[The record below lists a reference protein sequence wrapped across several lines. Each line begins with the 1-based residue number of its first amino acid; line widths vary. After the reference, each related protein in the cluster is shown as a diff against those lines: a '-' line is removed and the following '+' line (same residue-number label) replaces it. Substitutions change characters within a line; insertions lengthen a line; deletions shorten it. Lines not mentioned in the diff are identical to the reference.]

1 VVSRSGSRGPSAPLP
16 DRPTVGPDPAPCTR
30 SVKEANVRRT
40 CMLRGAAA
48 LAAAVLT
55 LAACGDADDLDAAL
69 DETAG
74 ADDTTDDPDPAG
86 DGDADDEPADDGAA
100 DGDAGSLVFY
110 SAGPG
115 GLANDL
121 VAAFTA
127 ETGIEV
133 EMFQSTSGDVLG
145 RLEAEINNPIADV
158 VYLASWVPAVSY
170 KEQGRTQPHV
180 PEGVELLH
188 DGWADPDGHFHGRDG
203 SALAMTVNTD
213 LAPSIPTDW
222 SDLAAEEWAD
232 LVIMPD
238 PQESGTARD
247 FVAAF
252 VDAQGEDAA
261 FGLFDA
267 LADNGLAIEGPN
279 RPAVDSVV
287 AGAHAAVI
295 AGVDYMGY
303 GDIADGEPLEVVM
316 AASGTVVTPRP
327 VFITE
332 WAENVDEARAFI
344 DFLFS
349 DTAQQIVVDRY
360 LIPAR
365 SDIEVQDIMI
375 PYDQVPLLDFDWANV
390 EATGDDLLAEFVA
403 RYIR

>member
-1 VVSRSGSRGPSAPLP
+1 MRS
-16 DRPTVGPDPAPCTR
+16 TTR
-30 SVKEANVRRT
+30 RAVI
-40 CMLRGAAA
+40 AA
-48 LAAAVLT
+48 LAAGALV
-55 LAACGDADDLDAAL
+55 LAACAGEDELDAVLDGGDATD
-69 DETAG
+69 TA
-74 ADDTTDDPDPAG
+74 PEP
-86 DGDADDEPADDGAA
+86 PADDAA
-100 DGDAGSLVFY
+100 QDDDPAEDEDAAATAEDAGSLVFY

-115 GLANDL
+115 GLQNDL
-121 VAAFTA
+121 IEAFTA

-145 RLEAEINNPIADV
+145 RLEAEMSNPIADV
-158 VYLASWVPAVSY
+158 VYLASWVPAVAY
-170 KEQGRTQPHV
+170 KEQGRTQAYV
-180 PEGVELLH
+180 PADAALLH
-188 DGWADPDGHFHGRDG
+188 DGWSDPDGHFHGRDG
-203 SALAMTVNTD
+203 SALAITVNTD

-222 SDLAAEEWAD
+222 EDLAGDEWAD

-252 VDAQGEDAA
+252 VDDRGEDAA
-261 FGLFDA
+261 FTLFDA
-267 LADNGLAIEGPN
+267 LAANGLAIEGPN
-279 RPAVDSVV
+279 RPAIDSVV
-287 AGAHAAVI
+287 SGTHAAVL

-303 GDIADGEPLEVVM
+303 GDIAAGEPLEVVM

-332 WAENVDEARAFI
+332 WAENVEQAQAFI

-349 DTAQQIVVDRY
+349 ETAQQIVVDRY

-365 SDIEVQDIMI
+365 TDIEVADFMI
-375 PYDQVPLLDFDWANV
+375 PLADVPQLSFDWGNV
-390 EATGDDLLAEFVA
+390 EQISDDVLAEFVS

>member
-1 VVSRSGSRGPSAPLP
+1 V
-16 DRPTVGPDPAPCTR
+16 T
-30 SVKEANVRRT
+30 VRRRN
-40 CMLRGAAA
+40 LIRGAAVLVAAA
-48 LAAAVLT
+48 LA
-55 LAACGDADDLDAAL
+55 LAACGDPEEVDDAL
-69 DETAG
+69 DEA
-74 ADDTTDDPDPAG
+74 ADVEEDVDEPEEDI
-86 DGDADDEPADDGAA
+86 DDEAA
-100 DGDAGSLVFY
+100 PDEEAGSLVFY

-121 VAAFTA
+121 VEAFTA

-145 RLEAEINNPIADV
+145 RLEAEMNNPIADV

-170 KEQGRTQPHV
+170 KDQGRTQPHV
-180 PEGVELLH
+180 PEGAELLH

-222 SDLAAEEWAD
+222 ADLAEPEWAD

-261 FGLFDA
+261 FSLFDA

-332 WAENVDEARAFI
+332 WSENVDQARAFI
-344 DFLFS
+344 DFMFS
-349 DTAQQIVVDRY
+349 EAAQQIVVDRY

-375 PYDQVPLLDFDWANV
+375 PYDEVPLLDFDWANV
-390 EATGDDLLAEFVA
+390 EATGDDLLAEFVS

>member
-1 VVSRSGSRGPSAPLP
+1 M
-16 DRPTVGPDPAPCTR
+16 
-30 SVKEANVRRT
+30 RRT
-40 CMLRGAAA
+40 SLLRGAAL
-48 LAAAVLT
+48 LAAAALT
-55 LAACGDADDLDAAL
+55 LAACGDAEELEDALGEAADVEEDLDEPDDS
-69 DETAG
+69 DEVDDE
-74 ADDTTDDPDPAG
+74 ADDA
-86 DGDADDEPADDGAA
+86 ADDDVAA
-100 DGDAGSLVFY
+100 DEDAGSLVFY
-110 SAGPG
+110 AAGPG
-115 GLANDL
+115 GLQNDL
-121 VAAFTA
+121 VEAFTA

-145 RLEAEINNPIADV
+145 RLEAEMNNPIADV
-158 VYLASWVPAVSY
+158 VYLASWVPAVNY
-170 KEQGRTQPHV
+170 KDQGRTQAYV
-180 PEGVELLH
+180 PEDADRLH
-188 DGWADPDGHFHGRDG
+188 DGWSDPDGHFHGRDG

-222 SDLAAEEWAD
+222 ADLAEPEWED

-252 VDAQGEDAA
+252 ADAQGEDEA
-261 FGLFDA
+261 FALFEA
-267 LADNGLAIEGPN
+267 LSDNGLAIEGPN

-316 AASGTVVTPRP
+316 ASSGTVVTPRP

-332 WAENVDEARAFI
+332 WAENVDEAQAFI
-344 DFLFS
+344 DFMFS
-349 DTAQQIVVDRY
+349 ETAQQIVVDSY

-365 SDIEVQDIMI
+365 TDVEVQDIMI
-375 PYDQVPLLDFDWANV
+375 PYDDVPLLDFDWANV
-390 EATGDDLLAEFVA
+390 EATGDDLLAEFVS
-403 RYIR
+403 RFIR

>member
-1 VVSRSGSRGPSAPLP
+1 MRRSTL
-16 DRPTVGPDPAPCTR
+16 
-30 SVKEANVRRT
+30 
-40 CMLRGAAA
+40 LRAVAL
-48 LAAAVLT
+48 LAAAAMI
-55 LAACGDADDLDAAL
+55 LAACGDAEELDDVLG
-69 DETAG
+69 ETAE
-74 ADDTTDDPDPAG
+74 ADAEADGDEPD
-86 DGDADDEPADDGAA
+86 DADDADDADDDGDGEAA
-100 DGDAGSLVFY
+100 ADAGSLVFY

-115 GLANDL
+115 GLQNAL
-121 VAAFTA
+121 VEAFTE

-145 RLEAEINNPIADV
+145 RLEAEMNNPIADV
-158 VYLASWVPAVSY
+158 VYLASWVPAVNY
-170 KEQGRTQPHV
+170 KEDGRTQAYV
-180 PEGVELLH
+180 PEGAELFH
-188 DGWADPDGHFHGRDG
+188 DGWSDPDGHFHGRDG
-203 SALAMTVNTD
+203 SALAMTVNTE

-222 SDLAAEEWAD
+222 ADLAAPEWED

-252 VDAQGEDAA
+252 ADATGEDEA
-261 FGLFDA
+261 FALFGS

-287 AGAHAAVI
+287 SGTHAAVI

-303 GDIADGEPLEVVM
+303 GDLASGEPLEVVM
-316 AASGTVVTPRP
+316 ASSGTVVTPRP

-332 WAENVDEARAFI
+332 WAENVDQAQAFI

-349 DTAQQIVVDRY
+349 ETAQQIVVDNY

-375 PYDQVPLLDFDWANV
+375 PYEGVPLLDFDWANV
-390 EATGDDLLAEFVA
+390 EATGDDLLAEFVS
-403 RYIR
+403 RFIR